1 MGQEDASKK
10 DRGACKKVADASKE
24 KVTVPGGSHVSKRN
38 FEAKD
43 SSSSKKMVPTK
54 DFSRNTMK
62 ISAVTR
68 AQLNIPF
75 GDTDR
80 VVYCIVTRNTH
91 SAAFCVGHALFDML
105 GHRNFTIADH
115 YIKDTVLVA
124 FKDYFDVLIAAG
136 NDIRCGPEALM
147 TIRRVSR
154 IEQCIPDWDS
164 YFQRNIIIAPEATQ
178 DEDVDNEEDEVVFPK
193 GDYDSFGGGFSG
205 GSGGDG
211 DAGGGV
217 GASVAAA

>member
-1 MGQEDASKK
+1 MRFIVNVLLCIIFFTFHYSFLCTLYYCVLLFQIPYFLKAISNLK
-10 DRGACKKVADASKE
+10 DI
-24 KVTVPGGSHVSKRN
+24 
-38 FEAKD
+38 
-43 SSSSKKMVPTK
+43 
-54 DFSRNTMK
+54 SRNTMK

-80 VVYCIVTRNTH
+80 VVYCIVTSNTH
-91 SAAFCVGHALFDML
+91 SAGYYVGHTLFDML
-105 GHRNFTIADH
+105 GHKNFIIADH

-124 FKDYFDVLIAAG
+124 FKDAFDVLIVAG

-154 IEQCIPDWDS
+154 IEQCVPDWDG
-164 YFQRNIIIAPEATQ
+164 YFKRNIIIAPEATQ
-178 DEDVDNEEDEVVFPK
+178 DEDVDDEEDEVVFPK

-211 DAGGGV
+211 DAGGGA